1 MRKPKRLTA
10 KQILAAKLAISH
22 AESDAHGGGEWD
34 EERSAELELGCQV
47 LERLLNDAISKA
59 EGRSE

>member
-1 MRKPKRLTA
+1 MRKQKRLTV
-10 KQILAAKLAISH
+10 KQIAAARLAISH
-22 AESDAHGGGEWD
+22 AEADAECGGEWD

-47 LERLLNDAISKA
+47 LERLLNDAISKS

>member
-10 KQILAAKLAISH
+10 KQIRAARLAISR
-22 AESDAHGGGEWD
+22 AESDAQSGGEWD
-34 EERSAELELGCQV
+34 EERSAELELGWQV
-47 LERLLNDAISKA
+47 LERLLKDAISKA